1 LTRTASALFKQPYS
15 GSVVAFFE
23 PLLNENPVWFAS
35 HSLYSH
41 HTPRRFQ
48 ALLTTGKSLIAVR
61 RYTAVTNAGAYHED
75 QYVNETAH

>member
-1 LTRTASALFKQPYS
+1 
-15 GSVVAFFE
+15 VAPFE
-23 PLLNENPVWFAS
+23 PLLNENPAWFAS

-48 ALLTTGKSLIAVR
+48 ALLTTGKSLIAVC
-61 RYTAVTNAGAYHED
+61 RYAAVMSTGAYYED